1 MRNLQTYE
9 EFLNESSKFIVGK
22 NYIHPKFGKF
32 TVIELSRD
40 SKTKVKFLEGRS
52 KGDISYIA
60 GYEDEGYLKESEEA
74 LNESNIISM
83 KSISDIDH
91 TRLIKWIG
99 QNLKS
104 DVDVVKSKDGF
115 TIDASKIPNR
125 DKNDLMKYL
134 KSSDYLN
141 ESSLNEDAMTAILML
156 QAAMVGGQIAMLA
169 NRVDFHP
176 IDDLKTWWK
185 EHWRDKAVQSILDK
199 LKDDQDVIEF
209 LQLPKAK
216 QEGQWKKLISPKL
229 TADELKYINS
239 VSRDRVKSGK
249 L

>member
-60 GYEDEGYLKESEEA
+60 GYEDEGYLKESEE
-74 LNESNIISM
+74 
-83 KSISDIDH
+83 
-91 TRLIKWIG
+91 
-99 QNLKS
+99 
-104 DVDVVKSKDGF
+104 F
-115 TIDASKIPNR
+115 
-125 DKNDLMKYL
+125 
-134 KSSDYLN
+134 
-141 ESSLNEDAMTAILML
+141 LNEDAMTAILML

-169 NRVDFHP
+169 NKVDFHP
-176 IDDLKTWWK
+176 VDDLKTWWK

-209 LQLPKAK
+209 LQLPRAK

>member
-60 GYEDEGYLKESEEA
+60 GYEDEGYLKESEE
-74 LNESNIISM
+74 
-83 KSISDIDH
+83 
-91 TRLIKWIG
+91 
-99 QNLKS
+99 
-104 DVDVVKSKDGF
+104 F
-115 TIDASKIPNR
+115 
-125 DKNDLMKYL
+125 
-134 KSSDYLN
+134 
-141 ESSLNEDAMTAILML
+141 LNEDAGTILILL
-156 QAAMVGGQIAMLA
+156 QAAMVGGQIALFA
-169 NRVDFHP
+169 NAGSDFHP
-176 IDDLKTWWK
+176 IDDLKMWWK
-185 EHWRDKAVQSILDK
+185 DHKRDRAVQSIIDK

-209 LQLPKAK
+209 LQLPRAK
-216 QEGQWKKLISPKL
+216 QDGQWKKLIAPKL
-229 TADELKYINS
+229 NADELKYINS
-239 VSRDRVKSGK
+239 VSRDRVKAGK